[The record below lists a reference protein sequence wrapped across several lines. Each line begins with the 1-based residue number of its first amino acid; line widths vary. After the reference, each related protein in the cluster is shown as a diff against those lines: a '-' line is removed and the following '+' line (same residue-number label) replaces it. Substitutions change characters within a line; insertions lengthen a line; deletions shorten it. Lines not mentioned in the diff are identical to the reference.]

1 MTRIN
6 TNVASLRALQSV
18 TNAQSQLSTTMTRLS
33 TGLKINSGADD
44 PSGLIASDALNSQ
57 ITAINQSVQNSNLAN
72 NVISTADSALG
83 QINGLLN
90 QIRGLVQGGLNSGA
104 MSQDQI
110 QANQSQIDA
119 ALGAINKI
127 SGNTSF
133 AGQKL
138 IDGSMSFNT
147 VVSSADTPKL
157 ADFQVN
163 QALFGASSNIT
174 IQTTVTSVAKQ
185 GQLNYSGGALTSATT
200 LEVAG
205 SAGSQVLFFGA
216 STTTQ
221 QIATAV
227 NNVSDATG
235 ITAAYTSA
243 TAATLTS
250 GSSSSANLITF
261 TDATATADNAS
272 STTATT
278 VTFATAAASTTSVSV
293 TTTGAITITL
303 ATSTS
308 GGAVTATASSVAA
321 AFATSSATSLVSI
334 AATGTGVVAGTA
346 AATALTGGSNA
357 QLSLK
362 SENYGSK
369 EFASVNVLA
378 GTFAT
383 KDANSSNAAATRS
396 SGADVTA
403 IINGQLATGSGLN
416 ASIHT
421 ATLDA
426 QVSLDATT
434 GNVANSTSTITVT
447 GGGALFQIGQ
457 DVSVNG
463 QIGLGIQAVNT
474 ARLGGVDGKLYQLGT
489 GGGKSLQDVGPN
501 VQGSTLV
508 NILNEA
514 MNKVSTLRGTLGAI
528 QSDVIQTNVDSLGVA
543 LQNIT
548 QAKSDIVDTDFAA
561 ETANLT
567 KDQILSQASMT
578 VLGIANQQPN
588 QVLNLLRG

>member
-1 MTRIN
+1 
-6 TNVASLRALQSV
+6 
-18 TNAQSQLSTTMTRLS
+18 
-33 TGLKINSGADD
+33 
-44 PSGLIASDALNSQ
+44 
-57 ITAINQSVQNSNLAN
+57 
-72 NVISTADSALG
+72 
-83 QINGLLN
+83 
-90 QIRGLVQGGLNSGA
+90 
-104 MSQDQI
+104 
-110 QANQSQIDA
+110 
-119 ALGAINKI
+119 
-127 SGNTSF
+127 
-133 AGQKL
+133 
-138 IDGSMSFNT
+138 
-147 VVSSADTPKL
+147 
-157 ADFQVN
+157 
-163 QALFGASSNIT
+163 
-174 IQTTVTSVAKQ
+174 
-185 GQLNYSGGALTSATT
+185 
-200 LEVAG
+200 
-205 SAGSQVLFFGA
+205 
-216 STTTQ
+216 
-221 QIATAV
+221 
-227 NNVSDATG
+227 
-235 ITAAYTSA
+235 
-243 TAATLTS
+243 
-250 GSSSSANLITF
+250 
-261 TDATATADNAS
+261 
-272 STTATT
+272 
-278 VTFATAAASTTSVSV
+278 
-293 TTTGAITITL
+293 
-303 ATSTS
+303 
-308 GGAVTATASSVAA
+308 GAVTATASDVAS
-321 AFATSSATSLVSI
+321 AFATSSATSLVTI
-334 AATGTGVVAGTA
+334 AATGTGVAAGTA

-383 KDANSSNAAATRS
+383 KDANNSNTAATRS
-396 SGADVTA
+396 TGADVTA

-426 QVSLDATT
+426 QVSLDATN
-434 GNVANSTSTITVT
+434 GNVVNSTSTITVT

-508 NILNEA
+508 NIINEA

-543 LQNIT
+543 LDNIT
-548 QAKSDIVDTDFAA
+548 QAKSSIDDTDFAA